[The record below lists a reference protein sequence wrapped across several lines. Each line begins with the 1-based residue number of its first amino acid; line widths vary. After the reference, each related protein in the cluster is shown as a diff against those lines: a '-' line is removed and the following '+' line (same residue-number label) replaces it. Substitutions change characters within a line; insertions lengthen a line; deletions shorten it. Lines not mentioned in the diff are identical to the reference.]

1 MVYNLFKSNSNIIVL
16 GDRIDSA
23 NIINLRVNS
32 CANITIHDKCTSL
45 FFDTLNLYMFAFFF
59 FLNAECLI
67 NVYPKVRKT
76 EDPLARGKTREIHV
90 IEIRRN

>member
-45 FFDTLNLYMFAFFF
+45 FFDTLNLYMFAFFIF
-59 FLNAECLI
+59 KMLECLI
-67 NVYPKVRKT
+67 SVFPKGRKI
-76 EDPLARGKTREIHV
+76 EDPFERGKTRE
-90 IEIRRN
+90 RF